1 MSGRQTTK
9 RYTNRPSP
17 PYPANKNCARTKL
30 GNDGRYWTSVPAS
43 NGVCRWVH
51 SDSEA
56 IPFEYRKHSW
66 EELRE
71 ARLERTVQTRRQ
83 TSKSTK
89 KKAAKR
95 RSVSPRS
102 KKGSRS
108 KSPCSRGKKV
118 VHRKAYTRA
127 DGTRVKATTYCVKA

>member
-9 RYTNRPSP
+9 HYTNRPSP

-30 GNDGRYWTSVPAS
+30 GNDGQYWTSIPAS
-43 NGVCRWVH
+43 NGVCCWVH

-56 IPFEYRKHSW
+56 IPFDYRKHSW

-71 ARLERTVQTRRQ
+71 ARLERAAQTKR
-83 TSKSTK
+83 SASK

-95 RSVSPRS
+95 RSVSPKR
-102 KKGSRS
+102 KTATRS
-108 KSPCSRGKKV
+108 KSPCSRGKKI

-127 DGTRVKATTYCVKA
+127 DGTRVKATSYCLKA